1 MQGRGVAG
9 SRLVRGVAAAGA
21 ATALLL
27 AFPLRADAHARITAV
42 LPAPSS
48 TVPGPLR
55 QVLLKYNERVDQSFF
70 RLTVDAHPVQ
80 GQFYFGV
87 RTPATQA
94 SLQSDIT
101 HVSSRVGSFES
112 GAGATALTGVIE
124 AGRSVEIALLYLVLG
139 TVLTGALVLRPRL
152 VLAGAGGS
160 PANRR
165 ACQVLLRAGIVSAV
179 LVPLLFWLYAGRL
192 AELIPGVGLSRILFS
207 SIGVQWAVKTVLWLG
222 LVGLVAT
229 LLRRRAQGRRQD
241 RRPLFVLV
249 ALVIAL
255 AGAFVAGT
263 HVGTGSVGPGWVYVP
278 MMAAHIVLTA
288 FWAGGL
294 LAILL
299 VVFPSRD
306 PVQIWAAVT
315 RFSRI
320 MTVTA
325 AILVAVGVLLLG
337 RLLANFNALW
347 CTGYGLIAGGVLVLA
362 AVLGETQLPP
372 LFNGRALPG
381 EAAQSI
387 LGVTPSILGSGCQ

>member
-1 MQGRGVAG
+1 
-9 SRLVRGVAAAGA
+9 VAAAGA

-27 AFPLRADAHARITAV
+27 AFPLGADAHARITPV

-55 QVLLKYNERVDQSFF
+55 QVLLKYNEPVDQSFF

-101 HVSSRVGSFES
+101 HVSSRVGSF
-112 GAGATALTGVIE
+112 
-124 AGRSVEIALLYLVLG
+124 
-139 TVLTGALVLRPRL
+139 
-152 VLAGAGGS
+152 
-160 PANRR
+160 
-165 ACQVLLRAGIVSAV
+165 
-179 LVPLLFWLYAGRL
+179 
-192 AELIPGVGLSRILFS
+192 
-207 SIGVQWAVKTVLWLG
+207 
-222 LVGLVAT
+222 
-229 LLRRRAQGRRQD
+229 
-241 RRPLFVLV
+241 
-249 ALVIAL
+249 
-255 AGAFVAGT
+255 
-263 HVGTGSVGPGWVYVP
+263 
-278 MMAAHIVLTA
+278 
-288 FWAGGL
+288 
-294 LAILL
+294 
-299 VVFPSRD
+299 
-306 PVQIWAAVT
+306 
-315 RFSRI
+315 
-320 MTVTA
+320 VTA

-387 LGVTPSILGSGCQ
+387 LGVTPSNLGSGCQ